1 MNEESILK
9 FVNNDINEEE
19 EIEMNVKEENKNCKL
34 IQYTRKMFA
43 VHMYFMLPSVE
54 CVTKLEKE

>member
-34 IQYTRKMFA
+34 I
-43 VHMYFMLPSVE
+43 
-54 CVTKLEKE
+54 